1 MNIFGNKNKKA
12 NDKDNAKIK
21 NDSNSGSYRVRTVAL
36 SRYNLV
42 IVQYEPINLIF
53 EPIYLI
59 IFVHLSR

>member
-12 NDKDNAKIK
+12 NEKDNAKIK

>member
-59 IFVHLSR
+59 ILIYLSR